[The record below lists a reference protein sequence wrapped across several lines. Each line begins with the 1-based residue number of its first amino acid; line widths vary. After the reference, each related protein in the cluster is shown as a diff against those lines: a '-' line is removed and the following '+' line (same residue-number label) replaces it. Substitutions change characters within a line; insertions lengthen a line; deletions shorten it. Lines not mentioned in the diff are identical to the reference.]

1 MGHFWERGSLEAC
14 LWRRCVDSFSSTVPS
29 SWTPWSKQPSYTI
42 LFHHDVSTLTKHN
55 GARKSWLET
64 VSQKW
69 IFLAWSSL
77 LQFFFLPQQWKAM
90 NMLLLLGI
98 FLFPASVPIVLN
110 ASVYVH
116 KHCLWTFL
124 FLTLAFKPCLK
135 TNMVCIKCSSSPN
148 ANLTQKSLINDN
160 VNWPI
165 ALLLIF
171 LHGQNKFN
179 TQFST
184 QNMLP
189 LVTRRCVG
197 FSRRS
202 KQHSSWTADEFLEM
216 QLKFNTTW
224 KYSCFLPT
232 FQGLDSIRLVSIQ
245 MPFTS
250 LGHEGLRSFLKPDYI
265 LGVFKTP
272 SIGVTHC
279 AKIYPFIIEG
289 IVQDTDGSADR
300 TAT

>member
-1 MGHFWERGSLEAC
+1 MGRSGVTGGMSLKEVC
-14 LWRRCVDSFSSTVPS
+14 LTLSLPPSLLPEHHEVRSLPTPFSFTMTSL
-29 SWTPWSKQPSYTI
+29 PWLNTMEPEN
-42 LFHHDVSTLTKHN
+42 HDLKLWAKNESF
-55 GARKSWLET
+55 WLE
-64 VSQKW
+64 VVFCS
-69 IFLAWSSL
+69 
-77 LQFFFLPQQWKAM
+77 FFFLPQQWKTM

-98 FLFPASVPIVLN
+98 FPFPASIPIVLN

-116 KHCLWTFL
+116 KRCLWTFL
-124 FLTLAFKPCLK
+124 FLTLVFKPCLK

-165 ALLLIF
+165 AWLLIF
-171 LHGQNKFN
+171 LRGQNKFN

-184 QNMLP
+184 QNVLP

-202 KQHSSWTADEFLEM
+202 KQHSSWTADECLEM
-216 QLKFNTTW
+216 QFKFNTTW
-224 KYSCFLPT
+224 KYSFFLPT

-265 LGVFKTP
+265 VGVSKTP
-272 SIGVTHC
+272 SIGMTHC
-279 AKIYPFIIEG
+279 AKICPFIIEG
-289 IVQDTDGSADR
+289 IVQDTDGSADG